1 MKTDYLRRRGIG
13 ISRKLAFDR
22 FANEYGLE
30 ELRQAV
36 RRELRTHCGQ
46 EALARM
52 IGVGRAVIRKL
63 VDMRSV
69 PQDEHLDRIREW
81 MADRPAVET
90 DVGAVAL
97 ALLVADLPAAERYR
111 ARFELAGE
119 LADAYRRV
127 GVEVPQWLA
136 NDRADRRGAR

>member
-1 MKTDYLRRRGIG
+1 MKTDYLRKAGIG
-13 ISRKLAFDR
+13 ISRKVAFDR
-22 FANEYGLE
+22 FTDEYGLE

-46 EALARM
+46 EPLSRI
-52 IGVGRAVIRKL
+52 IGVGRSVIRKL

-69 PQDEHLDRIREW
+69 PLDEHLDRIREW
-81 MADRPAVET
+81 AADRPAVET

-97 ALLVADLPAAERYR
+97 ALLAADLPAAERYR
-111 ARFELAGE
+111 ARFELVDQLAG
-119 LADAYRRV
+119 AYRRA

-136 NDRADRRGAR
+136 DEISDRRRAR